1 MLYKYNQLK
10 RKQTQQLCANLWFY
24 FVQLI
29 LFVVECI
36 CFQHMFVYAV
46 DQESSFFLSV
56 LQYFAEKVPLIAAIK
71 ETSMLGIMQIGHV
84 EEILGT

>member
-1 MLYKYNQLK
+1 MVYVYTNTINYSVNKHNNYVPSYDS
-10 RKQTQQLCANLWFY
+10 TLCNLF
-24 FVQLI
+24 FLLLNAFAFNI
-29 LFVVECI
+29 
-36 CFQHMFVYAV
+36 AV

-71 ETSMLGIMQIGHV
+71 ETSMLGIMQIDHV

>member
-1 MLYKYNQLK
+1 MCQLMI
-10 RKQTQQLCANLWFY
+10 LH

-29 LFVVECI
+29 
-36 CFQHMFVYAV
+36 QH
-46 DQESSFFLSV
+46 V